1 MFKTLVMLCSLQVPD
16 LCLTFEDT
24 IRLRETREECK
35 ERAMEMTRQILSIR
49 VPVPPPYTL
58 HYKCEAEVST

>member
-1 MFKTLVMLCSLQVPD
+1 MFKALVMLCSLQVPD

-24 IRLRETREECK
+24 IRLRETEEECK
-35 ERAMEMTRQILSIR
+35 ERAMEMVRAIVTVP

-58 HYKCEAEVST
+58 HYKCELEPSI